1 MDTFRF
7 PKVNSSFP
15 SSQTFQT
22 FKTFQSAPLN
32 RMDMNLIVIF
42 CFLAIALT
50 VADFCKVR
58 AEAKAAEAAKKEK
71 EARVREDLVKR
82 IEAIEVTQ
90 NTFITNY
97 KDLIHHL
104 STTHKARI
112 IRDDM
117 RRKYNDYSKRS
128 AEIVSANHTALMNY
142 KKEKDALS
150 AYLIQQG

>member
-15 SSQTFQT
+15 SVKTFQT
-22 FKTFQSAPLN
+22 FKGATLN

-42 CFLAIALT
+42 CFLAIALA

-58 AEAKAAEAAKKEK
+58 AQAKAAKAAK
-71 EARVREDLVKR
+71 EARAREDLVKR
-82 IEAIEVTQ
+82 IEAMEVTQ

-97 KDLIHHL
+97 KDLMRHL

-112 IRDDM
+112 VRDDM
-117 RRKYNDYSKRS
+117 RRKYNDNSKRS
-128 AEIVSANHTALMNY
+128 AEIVSANHNSLMNY

-150 AYLIQQG
+150 AYLIQQT